1 MAIKFSDITG
11 GGIPFGNNAARPA
24 SPGIGKLYSNGEAA
38 RLELYTATGWQN
50 IVQEVPGVAS
60 ITGTYSEQ
68 TNSGT
73 ITIAGTN
80 FVSGAI
86 ASAIGT
92 NGVEVLASS
101 TTYNSLVQLTAVFTG
116 LSNANE
122 PYDIKV
128 TNPSNLFGLIADAL
142 YVNASPVWTTPAGSL
157 GVVGDQVSISISA
170 TATDSDSTISYTLA
184 SGSTLPLG
192 ISLNSSTGVISGTLP
207 NIDIATTYSFTI
219 NASDG
224 LNTIPRSFSFISNA
238 APLWSTASGTLA
250 TIYDGSRTGYSVS
263 VSASDA
269 EFNTLTYSLVS
280 GTLPTSMTLNSST
293 GVISGTTPGVVS
305 DTTYSFVLG
314 VSDGISPAVTR
325 SFNIIVKAPI
335 VQAFS
340 YTGSD
345 QTFTVPYGVTNI
357 FAKTWGAAGGAGNAN
372 SPGGKGGAGGF
383 SRCNISVSSGQN
395 LAIVVG
401 AGGMGNSSGATNS
414 LIYGHKIAPTGRFG
428 GQGASGGGGGG
439 LSGIFNGSFTFANSI
454 LISGGGGGGSAYQSG
469 TLGRGGSG
477 GGANANGGDGDA
489 QTFTG
494 TAYGRGGTL
503 SAGGKTGSF
512 YFKSANGRGQEND
525 SIDGGQLYGGHASS
539 FSSWTEGAG
548 GGSGYYGGG
557 PGNHDSEGG
566 NWGNGGGGSG
576 YANLTLCSSVESYS
590 ATKDTLA
597 SQAISDAHYA
607 SGIGAST
614 IAAAGGNGRVVLVY

>member
-1 MAIKFSDITG
+1 MAIKKSSG
-11 GGIPFGNNAARPA
+11 SGIPFGLNAGRPA
-24 SPGIGKLYSNGEAA
+24 NPGFGQLYSNGEAA
-38 RLELYTATGWQN
+38 RLELFTQASGWQN

-68 TNSGT
+68 SNSGT

-128 TNPSNLFGLIADAL
+128 TNPSNLFGLIPDVL

-250 TIYDGSRTGYSVS
+250 TIYDGNRTGYSVS
-263 VSASDA
+263 VAASDA
-269 EFNTLTYSLVS
+269 ESNTLTYSLVS
-280 GTLPTSMTLNSST
+280 GTLPTSMTLNASN
-293 GVISGTTPGVVS
+293 GVISGTTSAVVT

-345 QTFTVPYGVTNI
+345 QSFTVPDGVTKV
-357 FAKTWGAAGGAGNAN
+357 FAKVWGAAGGAGQST

-383 SRCNISVSSGQN
+383 SRANISVTPGQS

-401 AGGMGNSSGATNS
+401 AGGTRNDTGVNNT
-414 LIYGHKIAPTGRFG
+414 LIYGHKTAPTGKFG
-428 GQGASGGGGGG
+428 GQGASGGAGGG
-439 LSGIFNGSFTFANSI
+439 LSGIFNGTFTFNNSLI
-454 LISGGGGGGSAYQSG
+454 ISGAGGGGSAYQSG

-539 FSSWTEGAG
+539 FSSWTETGG

-576 YANLTLCSSVESYS
+576 YANLTFCSSVESYS
-590 ATKDTLA
+590 GTKDSLA
-597 SQAISDAHYA
+597 SQATSDIHYV
-607 SGIGAST
+607 SGVGASAT
-614 IAAAGGNGRVVLVY
+614 GLAGGNGRVVLVY